1 LKLAKQQE
9 ALAKSK
15 ATALK
20 LAKYKEEE
28 EKTLEE
34 HRAESLK
41 PGIEVF
47 NNETLAAHEATI
59 LKLSEKIEKNDA

>member
-1 LKLAKQQE
+1 M
-9 ALAKSK
+9 
-15 ATALK
+15 
-20 LAKYKEEE
+20 
-28 EKTLEE
+28 EE

-59 LKLSEKIEKNDA
+59 LKLSEKIEKNDAQIAKYKATA